1 MPPLILLYWA
11 ILENT
16 GEYWQILHW
25 FTADYSV
32 RGLLTTVSTRSGRSC
47 RSGIVVMVWSCQ
59 VCTFENVH
67 DEYLACEAKR
77 PRLAP
82 SAESAPVG
90 GPAPAAPAPAPAA
103 PAPARS
109 IANVLRPKRSSDFAG
124 SVTVK
129 VGAEAP
135 RRVADA
141 SLHQY
146 APAAFARDFLPAREA
161 HALLRLL
168 HADGASWRRHPWFI
182 FNQWRETPR
191 CSKGFRM
198 EASAAPSRI
207 CGEQGDGEARHGSIY
222 APADAS
228 ADASPDLLAALRSA
242 SARLA
247 EHVAQIRPGRA
258 APWLPTLALGNR
270 YADHQDSVGAHS
282 DYLGE
287 LGPRPII
294 VGLALGACRD
304 FVLASRAA
312 DPPTTVR
319 IPMPHNSIVVM
330 WGECQERWDHA
341 VPACGEGAVLRHA
354 LVGPVRYSLTF
365 RMSRAAEISRPK
377 CRCDKPAELKWR
389 GTGYRWCCAGHA
401 PRGDEHTRPDAP
413 PPRHPC
419 GFSAESP
426 WATAEAARLAAAEP
440 EYARVVQPT

>member
-1 MPPLILLYWA
+1 
-11 ILENT
+11 
-16 GEYWQILHW
+16 
-25 FTADYSV
+25 
-32 RGLLTTVSTRSGRSC
+32 
-47 RSGIVVMVWSCQ
+47 
-59 VCTFENVH
+59 
-67 DEYLACEAKR
+67 
-77 PRLAP
+77 
-82 SAESAPVG
+82 
-90 GPAPAAPAPAPAA
+90 
-103 PAPARS
+103 
-109 IANVLRPKRSSDFAG
+109 
-124 SVTVK
+124 
-129 VGAEAP
+129 
-135 RRVADA
+135 
-141 SLHQY
+141 
-146 APAAFARDFLPAREA
+146 
-161 HALLRLL
+161 
-168 HADGASWRRHPWFI
+168 
-182 FNQWRETPR
+182 
-191 CSKGFRM
+191 M
-198 EASAAPSRI
+198 EASATPSL

-258 APWLPTLALGNR
+258 APWFPTLALGNR

-401 PRGDEHTRPDAP
+401 PRGDEHTRHDAP
-413 PPRHPC
+413 PPRDPC